1 MADLLVR
8 PAMDQVH
15 EGEEDAQA
23 RVDVIG
29 EPLLLDLAVSL
40 EVLRRRAAGVQG
52 HHGTDGLRGVG
63 VVDGLLL
70 LVPGGHI
77 VAVAGAP
84 GRVAVDLAVL
94 VVAALLALPGLVVAR
109 EGHAEDL
116 LQRLLLEGGQEL
128 PRFVEHALGRDRQT
142 HEPRQHVRRRGVR
155 AHRGMHRK
163 PKREAQEHVATGDVH
178 KHEPH
183 EPSGGR
189 RGVETDTPGAVD
201 GSKDRQAHRGDAVI
215 AVLARDREL
224 RELRDIRL
232 VHLGLG
238 DGHVQTRGE
247 PGVMVLLVEHVVPA
261 VVGEEAHADAAR
273 CGGRR
278 GRRHLHGRKV
288 SMPVRG
294 AQGIGPAGGGRAR
307 R

>member
-155 AHRGMHRK
+155 AHRRVHRE
-163 PKREAQEHVATGDVH
+163 PEGEAQEHVAAGDVNEH
-178 KHEPH
+178 EAHEPA
-183 EPSGGR
+183 R
-189 RGVETDTPGAVD
+189 RRRCVEADAPGTVD
-201 GSKDRQAHRGDAVI
+201 GGEDGQAHGGDAMV
-215 AVLARDREL
+215 AVLAGHSEL
-224 RELRDIRL
+224 RELRDVL
-232 VHLGLG
+232 PVHPGLS

-247 PGVMVLLVEHVVPA
+247 SGVVVLLVEHIVPA